1 MTRAL
6 RTLAELVTEIKN
18 ARAACVLIEDCT
30 PTGDLAT
37 SQPVKEARA
46 RVDAALEAWA
56 RAR

>member
-1 MTRAL
+1 MPRAVRTRH
-6 RTLAELVTEIKN
+6 ELEVEILN
-18 ARAACVLIEDCT
+18 ARAAEVLIEDCT
-30 PTGDLAT
+30 PAAEHDT